1 MTGFWP
7 NRKCLVT
14 VAAVVV
20 FGVAVAVSVALAYPQ
35 PVSTHALGAEWQCY
49 RAVGIFMTCT
59 RVSRVEPMLDRQR
72 REPVDLR
79 RV

>member
-1 MTGFWP
+1 MTGFWR
-7 NRKCLVT
+7 NRKSLMT

-20 FGVAVAVSVALAYPQ
+20 CSGAFAVSVAFTYPQ
-35 PVSTHALGAEWQCY
+35 PVSTHTLGAEWQCH
-49 RAVGIFMTCT
+49 RAVGIFVTCT
-59 RVSRVEPMLDRQR
+59 RVGRVEPMLDRQR